1 MGYKKILITGIV
13 HDISLWDASNQR
25 SIIIYQ
31 YNYWIVIMGIYHTT
45 TVYYHTYIT
54 ESYNGN

>member
-13 HDISLWDASNQR
+13 HAISLWDASNQR
-25 SIIIYQ
+25 SIIINQ
-31 YNYWIVIMGIYHTT
+31 YNYWIVIMGIYHTS